1 MNQRKKR
8 MKKKFIL
15 TQEKATADLLK
26 VNGFTLIKQE
36 GKTYAFM
43 NDGKLNFSTEGHK
56 MVYSNLL
63 SV

>member
-15 TQEKATADLLK
+15 TQEKTTADLLK
-26 VNGFTLIKQE
+26 ANGFTLVKQE

-43 NDGKLNFSTEGHK
+43 NDGKLTFSTEGHK
-56 MVYSNLL
+56 MVYTNLL

>member
-1 MNQRKKR
+1 

-15 TQEKATADLLK
+15 TQEEATADLLK
-26 VNGFTLIKQE
+26 ANGFTLIKKE
-36 GKTYAFM
+36 GKTYAFV

-56 MVYSNLL
+56 MVYTNLL

>member
-1 MNQRKKR
+1 

-15 TQEKATADLLK
+15 TQEKMTADLLK
-26 VNGFTLIKQE
+26 ANGFTFVKQE

-43 NDGKLNFSTEGHK
+43 NDGKLTFSTEGHK
-56 MVYSNLL
+56 MVYTNLL

>member
-1 MNQRKKR
+1 MK

-15 TQEKATADLLK
+15 TQEKMTADLLK
-26 VNGFTLIKQE
+26 ANGFTLVKQE

-56 MVYSNLL
+56 MVYTNLL

>member
-1 MNQRKKR
+1 

-15 TQEKATADLLK
+15 TQEKMTADILK
-26 VNGFTLIKQE
+26 ANGFTLVKQE

-56 MVYSNLL
+56 MVYTNLL

>member
-1 MNQRKKR
+1 

-15 TQEKATADLLK
+15 TQEKTTADLLK
-26 VNGFTLIKQE
+26 ANGFTFVKQE

-43 NDGKLNFSTEGHK
+43 NDGKLTFSTEGHK
-56 MVYSNLL
+56 MVYTNLL

>member
-1 MNQRKKR
+1 MK

-15 TQEKATADLLK
+15 TQEKMTADLLK
-26 VNGFTLIKQE
+26 ANGFTLVKQE

-43 NDGKLNFSTEGHK
+43 NDGKLNFSTEGYK
-56 MVYSNLL
+56 MVYTNLL